1 MASQQVETGQARQ
14 ARRIESQQV
23 VISGGGPVGLWLAAE
38 LRLNDISVTVL
49 ETRTEIDDRSKA
61 LTVHPRGVE
70 VLASRGIHQ
79 RFLDESLKIS
89 TGHFANLSN
98 RLDFSVLDTPFPY
111 TLFIPQARTE
121 ALFEEYA
128 RGLGATVRRGHRV
141 AGFTEHA
148 DSVTVRVEG
157 PEGPYE
163 IEAEYIAGCDGTR
176 STVREVAGIEFPGTS
191 STCLGWLGDV
201 LFDNPPAPGFNRF
214 NERGGLMVVPLPDN
228 RWRIAGT
235 SPDSVTTEWPGDFT
249 LDELREKVVD
259 IAGDDFG
266 MRDPSWLSRYGNAT
280 RLATHYRRGRV
291 VLAGDA
297 AHQHFPTGGVGMNVG
312 FQDAFNLG
320 WKLAATIDGWAPD
333 GLLDSYHTDR
343 YPVGEQLMEH
353 SRAQTYLFHAFS
365 PEGLALRDLLSRMV
379 PASREF
385 SDVLAGRLT
394 ALDVA
399 YPSTDPTAHPVTGT
413 RAPDLPLTSTDGTL
427 FGALRADS
435 YVLLDL
441 TEDGALADRA
451 QRRITVHTGA
461 PDRTRPAW
469 ADVRAALIRP
479 DGHVTRAWTEEDDTK
494 LGARVDAVV
503 TTALGR

>member
-1 MASQQVETGQARQ
+1 METPQVEAT
-14 ARRIESQQV
+14 QV
-23 VISGGGPVGLWLAAE
+23 VIAGGGPVGLWLAAE
-38 LRLNDISVTVL
+38 LRLNNISVTVL
-49 ETRTEIDDRSKA
+49 EVRTEIDQRSKA

-79 RFLDESLKIS
+79 RFLDESLRIS
-89 TGHFANLSN
+89 NGHFANLSN

-111 TLFIPQARTE
+111 TLFITQARTE

-128 RGLGATVRRGHRV
+128 RGLGATIRRGHRV
-141 AGFTEHA
+141 TGFTEHA
-148 DSVTVRVEG
+148 DSVTVQVEG
-157 PEGPYE
+157 PQGPYE
-163 IEAEYIAGCDGTR
+163 IEAEYIAGCDGTK
-176 STVREVAGIEFPGTS
+176 STVREAGGIDFPGTP

-201 LFDNPPAPGFNRF
+201 LLDNPPAPGFNRF

-228 RWRIAGT
+228 QWRVVGT
-235 SPDSVTTEWPGDFT
+235 SPDSVTAEWPGDLT
-249 LDELREKVVD
+249 MDELRHKAID

-266 MRDPSWLSRYGNAT
+266 MRDPSWLSRFGNAT

-320 WKLAATIDGWAPD
+320 WKLAATIDGWASD
-333 GLLDSYHTDR
+333 GLLDSYHSDR

-353 SRAQTYLFHAFS
+353 SRAQTYLFHAFT

-379 PASREF
+379 PESRQF
-385 SDVLAGRLT
+385 SDFLAGRLT

-413 RAPDLPLTSTDGTL
+413 RAPDLPLTGSESSL
-427 FGALRADS
+427 FSALRANS

-441 TEDGALADRA
+441 TGDGALSDRA
-451 QRRITVHTGA
+451 QERITVQGGA
-461 PDRTRPAW
+461 PDRTRDTW
-469 ADVRAALIRP
+469 QDVRAALIRP
-479 DGHVTRAWTEEDDTK
+479 DGHVAWAWTEEDDTK
-494 LGARVDAVV
+494 LGAQVDAVV
-503 TTALGR
+503 TTVLGR

>member
-1 MASQQVETGQARQ
+1 MET
-14 ARRIESQQV
+14 QQV
-23 VISGGGPVGLWLAAE
+23 VIAGGGPVGLWLAAE

-61 LTVHPRGVE
+61 LTVHPRGIE

-89 TGHFANLSN
+89 TGHFANLSG

-128 RGLGATVRRGHRV
+128 RDLGATVRRGHRV
-141 AGFTEHA
+141 TGFTEHA

-163 IEAEYIAGCDGTR
+163 IGAEYIAGCDGTR
-176 STVREVAGIEFPGTS
+176 STVREAAGIDFPGTA
-191 STCLGWLGDV
+191 STHLGWLGDV
-201 LFDNPPAPGFNRF
+201 RFDNPPAPGYNRF
-214 NERGGLMVVPLPDN
+214 NERGGLMIVPLPDN

-235 SPDSVTTEWPGDFT
+235 TPDSVTTEWPGDFT
-249 LDELREKVVD
+249 MDELRRKVVD
-259 IAGDDFG
+259 ITGEDFG

-280 RLATHYRRGRV
+280 RLASPYRRGRV

-320 WKLAATIDGWAPD
+320 WKLAATIDGWASD
-333 GLLDSYHTDR
+333 GLLDSYHADR
-343 YPVGEQLMEH
+343 HPVGERLMEH
-353 SRAQTYLFHAFS
+353 SRAQTHLFHAFS

-379 PASREF
+379 AQSREF

-413 RAPDLPLTSTDGTL
+413 RAPDLPLTGTDGTL

-441 TEDGALADRA
+441 TADGALADRA
-451 QRRITVHTGA
+451 QRRIRVHAGA
-461 PDRTRPAW
+461 PDGTRPAW

-479 DGHVTRAWTEEDDTK
+479 DGHVAWAWTEEDDTQ
-494 LGARVDAVV
+494 LTARVDAVV
-503 TTALGR
+503 ATALGR

>member
-1 MASQQVETGQARQ
+1 MGAQQVEAEQAGTQRVET
-14 ARRIESQQV
+14 AQV

-38 LRLNDISVTVL
+38 LRLNGISVTVL
-49 ETRTEIDDRSKA
+49 ELRTEIDNRSKA

-98 RLDFSVLDTPFPY
+98 RLDFSVMDTPFPY

-128 RGLGATVRRGHRV
+128 RGLGATIRRGHRV
-141 AGFTEHA
+141 TGFTEHA

-157 PEGPYE
+157 PQGPYA
-163 IEAEYIAGCDGTR
+163 IDAEYIAGCDGTR
-176 STVREVAGIEFPGTS
+176 STVRDVAGIEFPGTDS
-191 STCLGWLGDV
+191 RYLGWLGDV
-201 LFDNPPAPGFNRF
+201 LFDNPPAPGFSRF
-214 NERGGLMVVPLPDN
+214 TERGGLMIVPLPDN

-235 SPDSVTTEWPGDFT
+235 SPDSATIEWPGDFT
-249 LDELREKVVD
+249 MDELRQKVTD
-259 IAGDDFG
+259 IAGEDFG

-280 RLATHYRRGRV
+280 RLASHYRRGRV

-297 AHQHFPTGGVGMNVG
+297 AHQHYPTGGVGMNVG

-320 WKLAATIDGWAPD
+320 WKLAATIDGWASD

-343 YPVGEQLMEH
+343 HPVGEQLMEH
-353 SRAQTYLFHAFS
+353 SRAQTYLFHAFT

-379 PASREF
+379 PESREF

-399 YPSTDPTAHPVTGT
+399 YPSADPAAHPVTGT
-413 RAPDLPLTSTDGTL
+413 RAPDLPLPSTDGTL

-441 TEDGALADRA
+441 TAEGALADRA
-451 QRRITVHTGA
+451 RQRVTVHSGA
-461 PDRTRPAW
+461 PDGTRPAW

-479 DGHVTRAWTEEDDTK
+479 DGHVTWAWTDEDDTK
-494 LGARVDAVV
+494 PAAGVDAVV
-503 TTALGR
+503 ATALGL

>member
-1 MASQQVETGQARQ
+1 MQQASAQQTETT
-14 ARRIESQQV
+14 QV
-23 VISGGGPVGLWLAAE
+23 VIAGGGPVGLWLAAD

-49 ETRTEIDDRSKA
+49 ELRTEIDDRSKA

-89 TGHFANLSN
+89 TGHFANLSD
-98 RLDFSVLDTPFPY
+98 RLDFSVMDTPFPY

-128 RGLGATVRRGHRV
+128 LGLGATVRRGHRV
-141 AGFTEHA
+141 TGLTEHA
-148 DSVTVRVEG
+148 DAVTVQVAG
-157 PEGPYE
+157 PQGPYE
-163 IEAEYIAGCDGTR
+163 IRAEYVAGCDGTR
-176 STVREVAGIEFPGTS
+176 STVREAAGIEFPGTDS
-191 STCLGWLGDV
+191 RYLGWLGDV
-201 LFDNPPAPGFNRF
+201 LFDHPPAPGFNRF
-214 NERGGLMVVPLPDN
+214 TERGGLMIVPLPDN

-235 SPDSVTTEWPGDFT
+235 SPDSETTEWPGDLT
-249 LDELREKVVD
+249 MDELRRKVVD
-259 IAGDDFG
+259 IAGEDFG

-280 RLATHYRRGRV
+280 RLATEYRRGRV

-297 AHQHFPTGGVGMNVG
+297 AHQHYPTGGVGMNVG
-312 FQDAFNLG
+312 VQDAFNLG
-320 WKLAATIDGWAPD
+320 WKLAATIDGWASE

-343 YPVGEQLMEH
+343 HPVGEQLMEH
-353 SRAQTYLFHAFS
+353 SRAQTYLFHAFT

-379 PASREF
+379 PESREF

-399 YPSTDPTAHPVTGT
+399 YPSADPAAHPVTGT
-413 RAPDLPLTSTDGTL
+413 RAPDFALPGTDSTL

-441 TEDGALADRA
+441 TAAGALTDRA
-451 QRRITVHTGA
+451 QDRVTVHGGA
-461 PDRTRPAW
+461 PDRTRDAW
-469 ADVRAALIRP
+469 KDVRAALIRP
-479 DGHVTRAWTEEDDTK
+479 DGHVTWAWTEEDDTK
-494 LGARVDAVV
+494 LAAQVDAVV
-503 TTALGR
+503 ATALGR

>member
-1 MASQQVETGQARQ
+1 MET
-14 ARRIESQQV
+14 QQV
-23 VISGGGPVGLWLAAE
+23 VIAGGGARRALARRRTAAE
-38 LRLNDISVTVL
+38 QHLHVTVL
-49 ETRTEIDDRSKA
+49 ETRTDIDQRSKA
-61 LTVHPRGVE
+61 LTVHPRGIE

-89 TGHFANLSN
+89 TGHFANLAD

-128 RGLGATVRRGHRV
+128 LGLGASIRRGHRV
-141 AGFTEHA
+141 TGLTEHP
-148 DSVTVRVEG
+148 DSVTVQVEG
-157 PEGPYE
+157 PQGPYE
-163 IEAEYIAGCDGTR
+163 IRTEYLAGCDGTR
-176 STVREVAGIEFPGTS
+176 STVREAAGIGFPGTDS
-191 STCLGWLGDV
+191 RYLGWLGDV

-214 NERGGLMVVPLPDN
+214 TERGGLMVVPLPDN

-235 SPDSVTTEWPGDFT
+235 SPDSATTEWPGDLT
-249 LDELREKVVD
+249 MDELRQKVVD

-297 AHQHFPTGGVGMNVG
+297 AHQHYPTGGVGMNVG

-320 WKLAATIDGWAPD
+320 WKLAATIDGWASD

-343 YPVGEQLMEH
+343 HPVGEQLMEH
-353 SRAQTYLFHAFS
+353 SRAQTYLFHAFT

-379 PASREF
+379 PESREF

-399 YPSTDPTAHPVTGT
+399 YPSPDPAAHPVTGT
-413 RAPDLPLTSTDGTL
+413 RAPDLALPGTDSTL

-441 TEDGALADRA
+441 TAEGTLADRA
-451 QRRITVHTGA
+451 RQRVAVHGGA

-469 ADVRAALIRP
+469 EDVRAALIRP
-479 DGHVTRAWTEEDDTK
+479 DGHVAWAWTEQDDIK
-494 LGARVDAVV
+494 LAAQVDTVV
-503 TTALGR
+503 ATTLGR